1 MKDMFNEGYAKVG
14 RREDGENSVGLH
26 GYNDRNQRGTRF
38 VEFTESNNL
47 KILNSFFKKRDKKKW
62 TWESPNGNTHNEID
76 FIMARDRTMFQDVD
90 VIRSLNSNRTTGWLE
105 PEFVSVQRW
114 RELNVSRR

>member
-1 MKDMFNEGYAKVG
+1 MLDDGKPGKIVLMGDLNAKDG

-26 GYNDRNQRGTRF
+26 GYNDRNQRGTRL
-38 VEFTESNNL
+38 VEFAESNNL

-76 FIMARDRTMFQDVD
+76 LIMARDRTMFQDVD
-90 VIRSLNSNRTTGWLE
+90 VISKFEFESDHRFVRARIRNSAKM
-105 PEFVSVQRW
+105 
-114 RELNVSRR
+114 